1 MLRILF
7 VGVFILCCIIET
19 QDAVFTN
26 GRPLQDVIDETIN
39 KAMAK
44 MSKKLQSKLDVLKD
58 SKTAMRLW
66 KMYKKY
72 YKKNYSTPEEE
83 KERLGKFIDNLK
95 LIIDENFRFDKGLKS
110 FKLQLNQ
117 FGDMSLDEFR
127 QKLTGLNPDG
137 QGEKPPGEVVEENTN
152 QRIRRFLMDSLQKKI
167 KKKIKDKLTPG
178 RKPSRGS
185 STYYRPG
192 YHRPGYYPPSYYPS
206 GGTRINTATKR
217 PGSVLTKAAV
227 DYREHMNPVE
237 NQGRCGA
244 CYAFAVTAAIEG
256 THALKTGQ
264 RIKLSKQQLV
274 DCSPNNGCSGGY
286 LGTTYDYIKQR
297 GGLQPDSTYPYAS
310 SRRVCSLKSTKV
322 GPIKGYGNTQRGDE
336 EGMKQA
342 LSTYGPLAGA
352 IHTTSDLQFYAGS
365 KSGRG
370 SDIIDISGCSK
381 QVDHA
386 ITIVGYGTENGKD
399 YWLVRNSWGSNW
411 GLNGYFKIALHIV
424 FGSYTTL
431 NDNRRFYQLLKPRS
445 KENNNEYVWF
455 TRNIHNDINSDNIK
469 QDHQYKQQNLFRLK
483 IFNKTFDRKDPFG
496 ENIMHE
502 PK

>member
-7 VGVFILCCIIET
+7 FGMFVLCCIIET

-26 GRPLQDVIDETIN
+26 GRSLQEVIDETIN

-58 SKTAMRLW
+58 NKHAIRLW

-72 YKKNYSTPEEE
+72 YKKNYATPEEE

-95 LIIDENFRFDKGLKS
+95 LIIQENFNFDKGLKS

-127 QKLTGLNPDG
+127 RNLTGLNPDG
-137 QGEKPPGEVVEENTN
+137 QGEKPPGENLEQNTN

-167 KKKIKDKLTPG
+167 KKKIKDKLMPG
-178 RKPSRGS
+178 RKPSS
-185 STYYRPG
+185 SSGTYQ
-192 YHRPGYYPPSYYPS
+192 PGYYQPGHYSS
-206 GGTRINTATKR
+206 GTRINTVTRR
-217 PGSVLTKAAV
+217 PTSGLSKAAV
-227 DYREHMNPVE
+227 DYREYMNPIE

-256 THALKTGQ
+256 THALKTGR

-297 GGLQPDSTYPYAS
+297 GGLQPDTSYPYAA
-310 SRRVCSLKSTKV
+310 SRRTCSLRSTKV
-322 GPIKGYGNTQRGDE
+322 GPIRGYGNTPRGDE
-336 EGMKQA
+336 EAMKQA

-352 IHTTSDLQFYAGS
+352 IHTTSDLQFYGGS
-365 KSGRG
+365 KGGRG
-370 SDIIDISGCSK
+370 SDIIDIPGCSK

-386 ITIVGYGTENGKD
+386 IAIVGYGTENGKD
-399 YWLVRNSWGSNW
+399 YWLVRNSWGDKW
-411 GLNGYFKIALHIV
+411 GLNGYFKIARNQNSMCGIGTYGYYAIV
-424 FGSYTTL
+424 
-431 NDNRRFYQLLKPRS
+431 
-445 KENNNEYVWF
+445 
-455 TRNIHNDINSDNIK
+455 
-469 QDHQYKQQNLFRLK
+469 
-483 IFNKTFDRKDPFG
+483 
-496 ENIMHE
+496 
-502 PK
+502 